1 MTNATWR
8 EMPTGNRD
16 ALEMTLDSLGWIGR
30 EHAAIVALC
39 LATASSLD
47 EEYTAAKSSSYL
59 QALRMLRNS
68 APDGVAVDELE
79 TLMLR

>member
-1 MTNATWR
+1 MTNASWR
-8 EMPTGNRD
+8 DMPTGNRN

-30 EHAAIVALC
+30 EHAAIIALC
-39 LATASSLD
+39 LATATSLD

-68 APDGVAVDELE
+68 APDHGDIDALE
-79 TLMLR
+79 ALMIR

>member
-1 MTNATWR
+1 MTGTGWR
-8 EMPTGNRD
+8 AFPTGNRS
-16 ALEMTLDSLGWIGR
+16 ALEMTLDKLGWIGE

-47 EEYTAAKSSSYL
+47 DDYTAAKSSSYL

-68 APDGVAVDELE
+68 APESAEVDALE
-79 TLMLR
+79 VLLQR

>member
-1 MTNATWR
+1 MANGSWR
-8 EMPTGNRD
+8 DMPTGNRN
-16 ALEMTLDSLGWIGR
+16 ALEMTLDSLGWIGK

-68 APDGVAVDELE
+68 APEHAEVDALE
-79 TLMLR
+79 ALLTR

>member
-1 MTNATWR
+1 MTANWR
-8 EMPTGNRD
+8 EFPTGNRK
-16 ALEMTLDSLGWIGR
+16 ALEMTLDKLGWIGS

-47 EEYTAAKSSSYL
+47 DEYSAAKASSYL

-68 APDGVAVDELE
+68 APDGVEVDALE
-79 TLMLR
+79 ALLTR

>member
-1 MTNATWR
+1 MANASWR
-8 EMPTGNRD
+8 DMPTGNRN

-68 APDGVAVDELE
+68 APDHGDVDALE
-79 TLMLR
+79 ALMIR

>member
-1 MTNATWR
+1 MTNASWR
-8 EMPTGNRD
+8 DMPTQNRN

-68 APDGVAVDELE
+68 APDHGDIDALE
-79 TLMLR
+79 ALMIR

>member
-1 MTNATWR
+1 MAHASWR
-8 EMPTGNRD
+8 DIPTGNRN
-16 ALEMTLDSLGWIGR
+16 ALEMTLDSLGWIGA

-68 APDGVAVDELE
+68 APNGAPIDALE
-79 TLMLR
+79 QLMTR